1 MGLHERARGVK
12 GDTSV
17 CLQHDLQGLPG
28 ALFALCGVD
37 RLSLGVLGLW
47 KRIWLALSPFRTGGV
62 ERPGVRPCGRE
73 RSAARAKA
81 AQGTSN
87 GDGEYRRQGEKT
99 WNATRDRDTTSGGP
113 SPRRWGFL
121 KLQSPRASRWNSPH
135 LSHSTAQTRAG
146 RGRHGPFPPHALSNR
161 QGAAQRAGLG
171 AGTAEPRRRRLYAPE
186 DQTLRLR
193 IRQVRGAPGN
203 LCAPQA
209 PDGWAPQLPEPR
221 LARVPKISPAG
232 PGPRCAP
239 RPPPPPH
246 RATDCPSAG
255 LAGRGLGT
263 AASLSSVSLR
273 RAGGPPA
280 SSGPCPGRGAAG
292 EAGAGRTAEAAL
304 RAARRVQGAP
314 PLSSFP
320 GSSAGAVCGAG
331 AHKGLRRLRPHGP
344 SRWGRP
350 NSRAARCSG
359 QVSGAPG
366 CNLGRGRA
374 FGVPV

>member
-146 RGRHGPFPPHALSNR
+146 RGRHGPFPPHALPNR

-239 RPPPPPH
+239 RPPPPPPPCDRLSQR
-246 RATDCPSAG
+246 RARGEGAGHGCIFVLRFFTPRGWSASIF
-255 LAGRGLGT
+255 RP
-263 AASLSSVSLR
+263 VS
-273 RAGGPPA
+273 RAGG
-280 SSGPCPGRGAAG
+280 G
-292 EAGAGRTAEAAL
+292 
-304 RAARRVQGAP
+304 
-314 PLSSFP
+314 
-320 GSSAGAVCGAG
+320 
-331 AHKGLRRLRPHGP
+331 
-344 SRWGRP
+344 
-350 NSRAARCSG
+350 
-359 QVSGAPG
+359 
-366 CNLGRGRA
+366 GRGRCGA
-374 FGVPV
+374 HGRGGPACRTPRPGRAAAIQFPGLVSRRGVRRGRSQRAAAAAASRTEPVGAAEQPRSPVLGPGKWGPRL

>member
-146 RGRHGPFPPHALSNR
+146 RGRHGPFPPHALPNR

-239 RPPPPPH
+239 RPPPPPPTVRPIVPAPGSRGGGWARLH
-246 RATDCPSAG
+246 LCPPFLYAARVVRQHLPARVPG
-255 LAGRGLGT
+255 GGRRERPVRGARQRRPCVPH
-263 AASLSSVSLR
+263 AASRARRRYPVSRARQQARCAARALTKGCGGCGLTD
-273 RAGGPPA
+273 RAGG
-280 SSGPCPGRGAAG
+280 G
-292 EAGAGRTAEAAL
+292 GRTAAQPGA
-304 RAARRVQGAP
+304 RAR
-314 PLSSFP
+314 
-320 GSSAGAVCGAG
+320 
-331 AHKGLRRLRPHGP
+331 
-344 SRWGRP
+344 
-350 NSRAARCSG
+350 
-359 QVSGAPG
+359 
-366 CNLGRGRA
+366 
-374 FGVPV
+374 